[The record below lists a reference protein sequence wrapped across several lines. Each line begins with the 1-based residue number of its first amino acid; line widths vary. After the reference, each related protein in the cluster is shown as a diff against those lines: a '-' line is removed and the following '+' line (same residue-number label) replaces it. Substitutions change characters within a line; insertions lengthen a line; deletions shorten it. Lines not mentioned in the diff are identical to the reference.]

1 MSDIIVNDADQASE
15 SERTTLTIA
24 YVLHVIGPFTAFL
37 LNLAGL
43 ILNHI
48 KAAESRNHYIRSH
61 HVWMLRTFWWYL
73 LWNVLSGALF
83 ITIILIP
90 LGYIGFGVAFLWWIY
105 RVVRGLINYA
115 ERRPMPI

>member
-1 MSDIIVNDADQASE
+1 MNDIITNDVDQASE

-43 ILNHI
+43 VLNHI
-48 KAAESRNHYIRSH
+48 KAAETQNHFIRSH
-61 HVWMLRTFWWYL
+61 HVWMLRTFWWSL
-73 LWNVLSGALF
+73 LWSVVGGVLCL
-83 ITIILIP
+83 ILA
-90 LGYIGFGVAFLWWIY
+90 GYVVLAIVGLWWIY
-105 RVVRGLINYA
+105 RVVRGLIGYA

>member
-1 MSDIIVNDADQASE
+1 MSELIINDADKATE

-37 LNLAGL
+37 LNIAGL

-48 KAAESRNHYIRSH
+48 KAAETNNQYIRSH
-61 HVWMLRTFWWYL
+61 HVWMLRTFWWSL
-73 LWNVLSGALF
+73 LWSIIGGVLCL
-83 ITIILIP
+83 ILV
-90 LGYIGFGVAFLWWIY
+90 GYVVLAIVGLWWLY

-115 ERRPMPI
+115 EQRPMPI